1 MFARRVSV
9 RLKPNKFAEFTKT
22 LEQDIIPLLRRQEGF
37 KDEITFAGADGI
49 EVLAISLWDT
59 RANAETY
66 DASVYNDVLRTL
78 GNMIVGT
85 PEITTTEVLHSTFH
99 HIRAGAPVAL
109 TNKHDM
115 GPQFQEPGL
124 SEERRSVMRSIP
136 NEKGTIKIEL
146 DRILTS
152 AVVLS
157 WKDLLHVSQRGL
169 IHIEYAPGKSLQ
181 YLKVWELTGKG
192 EWSLVCEYWMS
203 RGPTAVPP
211 DGMTFSNDYHS
222 AGLTDMLE
230 MIMQHQNRFS
240 DSLDRPG
247 AGLIQ
252 VTLPTDQ
259 ESMAATACMR
269 QAYESLGLTF
279 AHIPAAAMA

>member
-1 MFARRVSV
+1 MFARRLSV
-9 RLKPNKFAEFTKT
+9 QLKPNRFAEFTKT
-22 LEQDIIPLLRRQEGF
+22 FEKDVLALLRRQEGF
-37 KDEITFAGADGI
+37 KDEITFAAPDGI

-78 GNMIVGT
+78 RTLIVGT
-85 PEITTTEVLHSTFH
+85 PEVAMSEVLHSTFH
-99 HIRAGAPVAL
+99 HIRAAAPVAL
-109 TNKHDM
+109 TTTQDT
-115 GPQFQEPGL
+115 GPQFHEPSL
-124 SEERRSVMRSIP
+124 EERRMIMRSSS
-136 NEKGTIKIEL
+136 NEKRTLTIEL
-146 DRILTS
+146 DRILAS

-157 WKDLLHVSQRGL
+157 WQDLLHATHGGL
-169 IHIEYAPGKSLQ
+169 IHIEYAPGKTLQ

-203 RGPTAVPP
+203 CGPAGLPR

-230 MIMQHQNRFS
+230 LIMQHQDRFS

-252 VTLPTDQ
+252 VTLPTAQ
-259 ESMAATACMR
+259 ESLAATACMR

-279 AHIPAAAMA
+279 AHIPKAAVA

>member
-1 MFARRVSV
+1 MFARRLSV
-9 RLKPNKFAEFTKT
+9 QLKPNKFAEFTRT
-22 LEQDIIPLLRRQEGF
+22 LEQDIIPLLREQVGF
-37 KDEITFAGADGI
+37 KDEITFAAADGI
-49 EVLAISLWDT
+49 EVLAVSLWDT

-66 DASVYNDVLRTL
+66 DASAYNDVLRTL
-78 GNMIVGT
+78 ETMIVGT
-85 PEITTTEVLHSTFH
+85 PEVATTEVLYSTFH
-99 HIRAGAPVAL
+99 HIRAGTPVAL
-109 TNKHDM
+109 TSTHDTDT
-115 GPQFQEPGL
+115 QFQEPGL
-124 SEERRSVMRSIP
+124 SEERKSIP
-136 NEKGTIKIEL
+136 NEKRSIKIEL

-157 WKDLLHVSQRGL
+157 WEDLLHVTHGGL
-169 IHIEYAPGKSLQ
+169 IHIEYAPGKTLQ

-192 EWSLVCEYWMS
+192 KWSLVCEYWMS
-203 RGPTAVPP
+203 RGSTAVPH

-240 DSLDRPG
+240 DSLHKPG

-252 VTLPTDQ
+252 VTLPTAQ
-259 ESMAATACMR
+259 ESLAATACMR

-279 AHIPAAAMA
+279 AHIPTAAMA

>member
-1 MFARRVSV
+1 MFARRLSV
-9 RLKPNKFAEFTKT
+9 QLKPNKFSEFTRT
-22 LEQDIIPLLRRQEGF
+22 LEQDIIPLLRRQVGF

-66 DASVYNDVLRTL
+66 DASAYNDVLRTL
-78 GNMIVGT
+78 ETMIVGT
-85 PEITTTEVLHSTFH
+85 PEVVTTEVLHSTFH
-99 HIRAGAPVAL
+99 QIRAGTPVAL
-109 TNKHDM
+109 TSTHDT
-115 GPQFQEPGL
+115 GTQFQEPGL
-124 SEERRSVMRSIP
+124 SEERRSIP
-136 NEKGTIKIEL
+136 NEKRSIKIEL

-157 WKDLLHVSQRGL
+157 WEDLLHVTHGGL
-169 IHIEYAPGKSLQ
+169 IHIEYAPGKTLQ

-203 RGPTAVPP
+203 RGSTAVPP

-259 ESMAATACMR
+259 ESLAATACMR

>member
-1 MFARRVSV
+1 MFARRLSI

-22 LEQDIIPLLRRQEGF
+22 FEKNVLPLLRRQEGF
-37 KDEITFAGADGI
+37 QDEITFAAPGGI

-66 DASVYNDVLRTL
+66 DARVYNDVLRTL
-78 GNMIVGT
+78 KSMIVGT
-85 PEITTTEVLHSTFH
+85 PEVATGEVLHSTFH
-99 HIRAGAPVAL
+99 DIRAAAPDAL
-109 TNKHDM
+109 ATTHDT
-115 GPQFQEPGL
+115 GPQFHEPSL
-124 SEERRSVMRSIP
+124 EERSIIMTSSP
-136 NEKGTIKIEL
+136 NEKRTITIEL

-157 WKDLLHVSQRGL
+157 WEDLLHVTDGGL
-169 IHIEYAPGKSLQ
+169 IHIEYAPGKTLQ

-192 EWSLVCEYWMS
+192 EWSLICEYWMS
-203 RGPTAVPP
+203 RGSTAVPH

-222 AGLTDMLE
+222 AGLTDMLDV
-230 MIMQHQNRFS
+230 IMQHQNRFS
-240 DSLDRPG
+240 DSLDRAG

-252 VTLPTDQ
+252 ITLPTDQ
-259 ESMAATACMR
+259 ESLAATACMR

-279 AHIPAAAMA
+279 GQIPKAMA

>member
-1 MFARRVSV
+1 MFARRLSV
-9 RLKPNKFAEFTKT
+9 QLKPNKLAEFIKT
-22 LEQDIIPLLRRQEGF
+22 FEKDIIPLLREQEGF
-37 KDEITFAGADGI
+37 KDEITFAAPDGI

-59 RANAETY
+59 RANAEIY
-66 DASVYNDVLRTL
+66 DASAYKDALRML
-78 GNMIVGT
+78 GSMVAGT
-85 PEITTTEVLHSTFH
+85 PEVATDEVMHSTFH
-99 HIRAGAPVAL
+99 HIRAGAPDASSSHNIRPL
-109 TNKHDM
+109 Y
-115 GPQFQEPGL
+115 QEPSS
-124 SEERRSVMRSIP
+124 SEERRNIMSSIP
-136 NEKGTIKIEL
+136 NEKRTIKIDL

-157 WKDLLHVSQRGL
+157 WEDLLHVTNGGL
-169 IHIEYAPGKSLQ
+169 IHIEYAPGKTLQ

-203 RGPTAVPP
+203 RGSTAVPP
-211 DGMTFSNDYHS
+211 DGITFSNDYHS
-222 AGLTDMLE
+222 ACLTDMLE

-259 ESMAATACMR
+259 ESLAAIACMR